1 MKSKAC
7 PVCLKLFNRKVTVEL
22 DWLSL
27 KERRFYH
34 DAEVCTVRIRWFDG
48 AYVWQ
53 AREMYNTAARQVES
67 QPTGFGQ

>member
-34 DAEVCTVRIRWFDG
+34 DAEV
-48 AYVWQ
+48 
-53 AREMYNTAARQVES
+53 
-67 QPTGFGQ
+67 